1 MILVYIAYFLD
12 LRPAGIMIMR
22 IYAMYGQSRL
32 MLGVLLVLFVAVMT
46 LQLVIGIK
54 YYGPH
59 SGLTSAYDF
68 ACQSPADSG
77 GVVTQFHLLNTYFCL
92 DALGPSPMFF
102 IYACIP
108 SAIFDALL
116 VALATIRL
124 VKHSIEM
131 NEAIGRW
138 RLNHCMKIIV
148 RDSVLYFIL

>member
-1 MILVYIAYFLD
+1 
-12 LRPAGIMIMR
+12 MR
-22 IYAMYGQSRL
+22 IYAMYSQSRL
-32 MLGVLLVLFVAVMT
+32 MLGVLLVLFVAVMA

-77 GVVTQFHLLNTYFCL
+77 EILVTHFYLLNTNFCL

-102 IYACIP
+102 IFASIP

-116 VALATIRL
+116 VVLATNRL